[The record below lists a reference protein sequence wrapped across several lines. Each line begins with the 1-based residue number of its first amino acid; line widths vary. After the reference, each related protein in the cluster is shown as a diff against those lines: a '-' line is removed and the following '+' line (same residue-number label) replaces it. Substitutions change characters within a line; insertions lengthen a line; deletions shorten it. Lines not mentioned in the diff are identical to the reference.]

1 MIGGGKYYLNMTMVA
16 IMQSEKKRNSII
28 IVGLVLENDHR
39 YRYSAIASIDGRKLD
54 RKQYGVV
61 RDAGRVSAKC
71 SLLMVGWAFWHH
83 KCDMRPTGQP
93 DSSW

>member
-39 YRYSAIASIDGRKLD
+39 YSAIENWIENN
-54 RKQYGVV
+54 
-61 RDAGRVSAKC
+61 
-71 SLLMVGWAFWHH
+71 
-83 KCDMRPTGQP
+83 T
-93 DSSW
+93 

>member
-61 RDAGRVSAKC
+61 RDAGRVSLYQQSALC
-71 SLLMVGWAFWHH
+71 SW
-83 KCDMRPTGQP
+83 
-93 DSSW
+93 